1 MLCSAESLTTWRAA
15 VERGRQW
22 LADQMDRSPPFGQS
36 VIDVNWYG
44 KTAWAF
50 AGCAD
55 RVHAVRTLRRV
66 QALLASDTL
75 HEPHETNWTNAA
87 SYALGWLV
95 VGARM
100 AEAFETG
107 RVLYAELRKY
117 VCPRTGGLYSAL
129 ANRSGERAFF
139 DAAIQGAAIHS
150 ALAMGDLSAACRA
163 GDLMIRFI
171 HEQPDRS
178 AGIYNY
184 FHPDLGHLTD
194 VCNDNIARRLF
205 VPGRSRQPYA
215 NLGFVLQGLV
225 RLTEA
230 TGRSDYAGA
239 GAELLDWLLDDF
251 GDDLLSHS
259 QNHKVAHAAIM
270 LWRQTGIESYR
281 DTALRIAPRIA
292 GNILPDGRAFADVS
306 GDSIET
312 QSFFFTVRTTCDSV
326 LWLRQICDEI
336 EAFEDA

>member
-1 MLCSAESLTTWRAA
+1 MLCSPESLTTWRAA

-22 LADQMDRSPPFGQS
+22 LAAQVDRSPPFGQPA
-36 VIDVNWYG
+36 VDVNWYG
-44 KTAWAF
+44 KTVWAF
-50 AGCAD
+50 TACAD
-55 RVHAVRTLRRV
+55 RVHALRTLRRV
-66 QALLASDTL
+66 QALLASGTL
-75 HEPHETNWTNAA
+75 HKPSQTNWTNAV

-95 VGARM
+95 TGARM
-100 AEAFETG
+100 AEAFEAG

-117 VCPRTGGLYSAL
+117 VCPGTGGLYSAL
-129 ANRSGERAFF
+129 ADRSGERAFF

-150 ALAMGDLSAACRA
+150 ALAMGDLSAACRT

-171 HEQPDRS
+171 HEQPDRR

-184 FHPDLGHLTD
+184 FHPELGYLTD
-194 VCNDNIARRLF
+194 VSSDNIARRLF
-205 VPGRSRQPYA
+205 VPGGSRQLYA
-215 NLGFVLQGLV
+215 NLGFVLQGLA

-230 TGRSDYAGA
+230 TGRPDYAGA
-239 GAELLDWLLDDF
+239 GAELLDRLLADC

-259 QNHKVAHAAIM
+259 QNHKVAHAAFM
-270 LWRQTGIESYR
+270 LWRQTGIERYK
-281 DTALRIAPRIA
+281 DATLQIAPRIA

-306 GDSIET
+306 EDSIET

-336 EAFEDA
+336 EAFEDE